1 MEPMRLCRQS
11 TRPRLRES
19 PLGRG
24 RKAEICRKEPEVLQ
38 EIVKGAQV
46 ATKEC
51 QFQFRN
57 RRWNCT
63 TARKSLRKVVAR
75 GQWRLI
81 CISFEYLGISV
92 WFMAPVVNEWRLV
105 GNWILGYNVSTRLS
119 HSVDI
124 FKNQIIVKWVDI
136 IRLNIWFVQWF
147 KTRDW
152 IRFENIWAEGE
163 GRQTITTRDR

>member
-1 MEPMRLCRQS
+1 VWKIELIASLINSFTFLFFNRASVSQAVMEPMRLCRQS

-75 GQWRLI
+75 GQSRLI
-81 CISFEYLGISV
+81 CISFEYWAFLSDLWRQSSMNDDSWEQSVQPQCFHLFIS
-92 WFMAPVVNEWRLV
+92 F
-105 GNWILGYNVSTRLS
+105 S
-119 HSVDI
+119 
-124 FKNQIIVKWVDI
+124 
-136 IRLNIWFVQWF
+136 
-147 KTRDW
+147 
-152 IRFENIWAEGE
+152 
-163 GRQTITTRDR
+163 

>member
-81 CISFEYLGISV
+81 CISFEYWAFLSDL
-92 WFMAPVVNEWRLV
+92 WRQSSMNDDSWETEYSDTMFPLV
-105 GNWILGYNVSTRLS
+105 YLIQL
-119 HSVDI
+119 VDI
-124 FKNQIIVKWVDI
+124 FKNQIIV
-136 IRLNIWFVQWF
+136 
-147 KTRDW
+147 
-152 IRFENIWAEGE
+152 
-163 GRQTITTRDR
+163 